1 MSNKNTTPTAQQT
14 ATATPQLSNRTKA
27 AIELYRRAYLVFGDL
42 LVFLDTFK
50 LEDDEGRF
58 ESNFLDLETAG
69 NNFISELKDIIGLS
83 AATDQEKE
91 LECVPFTMIDF
102 INNIER

>member
-1 MSNKNTTPTAQQT
+1 MKKIETNSPEKT
-14 ATATPQLSNRTKA
+14 ATVISKRTAA

-50 LEDDEGRF
+50 VEDDEGRF
-58 ESNFLDLETAG
+58 ESNFLDLEAAG
-69 NNFISELKDIIGLS
+69 NDFISELKDIIGLS

-91 LECVPFTMIDF
+91 LESIPSTMLDF
-102 INNIER
+102 IDNIEQ